1 MWILTVRAHWRQAV
15 PPPDDGRQIYH
26 YECDKPNDSS
36 RKLRRP
42 MRNANSNTLQI
53 AFLPRSGRTP
63 VGKLR
68 SYASVTANG
77 PMTATSRQNTTA
89 TAQEL
94 KGRHENREQTISVYR
109 HRVKQKLEKINYAS
123 VDKYKNDIQSRL
135 SIFSNINKSHLSE

>member
-1 MWILTVRAHWRQAV
+1 
-15 PPPDDGRQIYH
+15 
-26 YECDKPNDSS
+26 
-36 RKLRRP
+36 
-42 MRNANSNTLQI
+42 
-53 AFLPRSGRTP
+53 
-63 VGKLR
+63 
-68 SYASVTANG
+68 
-77 PMTATSRQNTTA
+77 MTATSRQNTTA